1 MNEQP
6 QEKVKGAG
14 PACSSVSDRVLALH
28 ECMVSFGAQH
38 CQNKQ
43 TSERSINHSLSMSLS
58 ARD

>member
-43 TSERSINHSLSMSLS
+43 TNK
-58 ARD
+58 